1 MTDHEMLSAMSEMT
15 ESLRKSMREEMT
27 EMAKVL
33 RSEMSEMKE
42 SLRGEMSE
50 MIEPIKEDLQE
61 IKTRVKR
68 VELTQENEILP
79 RLNTIESCYTS
90 TFERYKNSVDD
101 YETMKQDVSI
111 LKKVVADH
119 SEKLQKIG

>member
-61 IKTRVKR
+61 IKTRVKK